1 MQPTLP
7 QDLAPSPCI
16 QICRMGTDGVCVG
29 CLRSLA
35 EIAAWTHAGQS
46 ERLQILRAVA
56 DRRNFQPSECRDAIQ
71 KTSKQCLG

>member
-1 MQPTLP
+1 MLPTLP

-16 QICRMGTDGVCVG
+16 QICRVGTDGVCVG

-35 EIAAWTHAGQS
+35 EIAAWTQAGQS

-56 DRRNFQPSECRDAIQ
+56 DRKSFHPPKCQDAIRQ
-71 KTSKQCLG
+71 TSKQS